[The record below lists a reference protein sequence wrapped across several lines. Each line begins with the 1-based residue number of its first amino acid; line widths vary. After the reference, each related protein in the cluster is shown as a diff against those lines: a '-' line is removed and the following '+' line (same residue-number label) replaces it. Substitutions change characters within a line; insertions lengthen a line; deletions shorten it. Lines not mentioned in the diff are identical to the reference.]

1 MRKRKLLFLF
11 SLLLSICLYAQQP
24 ITISGKVIDGT
35 NAPLPGAS
43 VVIKGRTVGTVA
55 DYNGAYVLKVQ
66 SGETLV
72 FSFVGM
78 TSKEVKV
85 TTQKVINVTLESS
98 RKLDEVVVVGYG
110 TVKKSDLTGAVGS
123 IKTEDLLKGNP
134 TSVVQGLQGKLAGVQ
149 VQQSDGAPGAG
160 INIQVRGANSF
171 NTSTEPLYVIDGIP
185 FETGGTPSS
194 SVNSNNLQST
204 NALAMLNPQDIQ
216 SIEVLK
222 DASAT
227 AIYGSRG
234 ANGVVLITT
243 KRGEKGSAKVE
254 FSTNFGI
261 SKIIKKVDVLNA
273 YQYANYRNEQVINRY
288 NYEGVTYSNLPYDGH
303 WQYTKD
309 NSGTVVDSTYFP
321 TPDDFL
327 NGYMNGGT
335 NWQDQIF
342 QTAMSHEY
350 NLSMSGADDKGYYV
364 ISGNML
370 NQDGIIKKSGY
381 DRYSARLNVARKVHP
396 WLELGLNTSY
406 TNSITNFSK
415 SNSSDYAVI
424 RSALVFPP
432 DHLPEF
438 NEHTDTQLSWL
449 SANPYLYVTTAKD
462 QVTSNNVFNSA
473 FAELKFTDYL
483 KFRQNLGYGYNMN
496 TRNTYYNRNT
506 QEGASYSNI
515 NGKAGLSDNWY
526 TSLTMES
533 LLQFDKSFG
542 KKHTINAV
550 LGTTRETANYGG
562 KSIVATNFPTDITGE
577 YDISQGLN
585 QETPTSSRGQNKL
598 ISLLGRINYSLMSK
612 YLFTVSYRRD
622 GSSKFSD
629 SNKWADF
636 MSGAIAWR
644 ASEEKFIKDLNIF
657 SNLKL
662 RASYGETGN
671 QGIGSYSTMSL
682 LQSAN
687 YPVGGSLQSGFAEPV
702 WRGPVNPNLKWE
714 TTAQSDAGVDMGF
727 FNNRVNLTV
736 DLFYKKTRDLLQN
749 VKIPLSTGFGQMQVN
764 YGTVT
769 NKGVE
774 VTGKFYVLT
783 KTPLKWDFDANIS
796 FIKNRIGDLPGDQY
810 ATRLWSN
817 ADRIFIQ
824 RNGMP
829 IGAIFGYVEDG
840 FYDNEAEVRADKAF
854 TNASAAIVK
863 AKIGEIKY
871 RDYDNSGSI
880 DEKDKRL
887 IGDTNPKFT
896 YGFTNNFS
904 WKNFN
909 ASFYIQGTYGNDIF
923 NGNLMEYQVQGY
935 QNIPSIVYNSRWTAE
950 NTTNAKW
957 PKATSG
963 YQRNM
968 LISNRFVEDGS
979 YLRLKNL
986 NIGYTFKRPIKQV
999 QDINV
1004 YCSATNLFTITNYS
1018 WLDPD
1023 VNAFG
1028 GDASR
1033 RGVDIYSYPSSR
1045 TFSFGAKLTF

>member
-1 MRKRKLLFLF
+1 MRKRKLLIMF
-11 SLLLSICLYAQQP
+11 SLLLSICMYAQQP
-24 ITISGKVIDGT
+24 ITISGKVVDGT
-35 NAPLPGAS
+35 NSPLPGAS
-43 VVIKGRTVGTVA
+43 VVIKGRSVGTVA
-55 DYNGAYVLKVQ
+55 DYNGAYVLKIQ

-85 TTQKVINVTLESS
+85 TTQRIINVALESS
-98 RKLDEVVVVGYG
+98 HKLDEVVVIGYG
-110 TVKKSDLTGAVGS
+110 TVKKSDLTGSVGS

-194 SVNSNNLQST
+194 SANSNNLQST

-243 KRGEKGSAKVE
+243 KRGEKGASKVE

-261 SKIIKKVDVLNA
+261 SNIVNKIDVLNA
-273 YQYANYRNEQVINRY
+273 YQYANYRNEQVVNRY
-288 NYEGVTYSNLPYDGH
+288 NYEGVTYTNLPYDGH
-303 WQYTKD
+303 WQYTKN
-309 NSGTVVDSTYFP
+309 NSGVAVDSTYYP

-335 NWQDQIF
+335 NWQDQIY
-342 QTAMSHEY
+342 QTALSHEY
-350 NLSMSGADDKGYYV
+350 NLSMSGADDKGYYA

-370 NQDGIIKKSGY
+370 NQDGIVKKSGY
-381 DRYSARLNVARKVHP
+381 DRYTARLNVARKVQP

-406 TNSITNFSK
+406 TNSITDFAK

-432 DHLPEF
+432 DHLPGF
-438 NEHTDTQLSWL
+438 NEHTDSQLSWL

-462 QVTSNNVFNSA
+462 QITSNNVFNSA
-473 FAELKFTDYL
+473 FAEIKFTDYL

-526 TSLTMES
+526 TSLTLES

-542 KKHTINAV
+542 KNHTINAV
-550 LGTTRETANYGG
+550 LGATRETANYGG

-585 QETPTSSRGQNKL
+585 QETPTSSRGQNRL
-598 ISLLGRINYSLMSK
+598 VSFLGRVNYSLMGK
-612 YLFTVSYRRD
+612 YLFTASYRRD
-622 GSSKFSD
+622 GSSKFAD

-636 MSGAIAWR
+636 MSSALAWR

-657 SNLKL
+657 SNLKV
-662 RASYGETGN
+662 RTSYGETGN
-671 QGIGSYSTMSL
+671 QAIGAYATTTL
-682 LQSAN
+682 LQTSN
-687 YPVGGSLQSGFAEPV
+687 YPVNGSMQSGFAEPV
-702 WRGPVNPNLKWE
+702 WRGPANPNLKWE
-714 TTAQSDAGVDMGF
+714 TTSQADAGVDMGF
-727 FNNRVNLTV
+727 LNNRINLTV
-736 DLFYKKTRDLLQN
+736 DVFYKKTRDLLQN
-749 VKIPLSTGFGQMQVN
+749 VKIPLSSGFGQMQVN

-774 VTGKFYVLT
+774 FSGKFYALT
-783 KTPLKWDFDANIS
+783 KTPLKWDIDANIS
-796 FIKNRIGDLPGDQY
+796 FIQNRIGDLPNDQY
-810 ATRLWSN
+810 ATRLWNN
-817 ADRIFIQ
+817 ADQVFIQ

-829 IGAIFGYVEDG
+829 IGAIYGYVEDG
-840 FYDNEAEVRADKAF
+840 FYDSEAEVRADKAY

-871 RDYDNSGSI
+871 RDYNGDGLI
-880 DEKDKRL
+880 DEKDKRI

-896 YGFTNNFS
+896 YGFTNNFF
-904 WKNFN
+904 WKNFT
-909 ASFYIQGTYGNDIF
+909 ASFYVQGTYGNDIF

-935 QNIPSIVYNSRWTAE
+935 QNIPTSIYNSRWTAD
-950 NTTNAKW
+950 NTANAKW

-963 YQRNM
+963 YLRSM
-968 LISNRFVEDGS
+968 KISNRFVEDGS
-979 YLRLKNL
+979 YLRLKNVNL
-986 NIGYTFKRPIKQV
+986 GYTFKRPIKQI

-1004 YCSATNLFTITNYS
+1004 YCSATNLLTITNYS

-1045 TFSFGAKLTF
+1045 TFSIGAKLTF